1 VTIRRLEDERS
12 THPLRRVALRRAGS
26 QIVPL
31 EELPAPLLAL
41 RYSNGFVTVEVSYDA
56 LERFIELSGDVPL
69 PVNVD
74 AETGDRKAYDAT
86 RGVRVIYD
94 RFLRLREVTSQS
106 RDGLV
111 IRVNFPSR
119 HGEAVA
125 V

>member
-1 VTIRRLEDERS
+1 MTIRRIEGE
-12 THPLRRVALRRAGS
+12 HPAPLRRLRALRRAGS

-31 EELPAPLLAL
+31 DEQAAPLLAL

-56 LERFIELSGDVPL
+56 LERFIELTGDVPL
-69 PVNVD
+69 PVAVD
-74 AETGDRKAYDAT
+74 AETGDRRAYDAT

-94 RFLRLREVTSQS
+94 RFMRLSEVASQS

-111 IRVNFPSR
+111 IRVNFPTL